1 MNLLR
6 KLKSLRAKPL
16 MEEPISL
23 PSSKKSVSDIY
34 HVPAKA
40 KSIPPRVNG
49 RRVDA

>member
-6 KLKSLRAKPL
+6 KLKSLRDKPL
-16 MEEPISL
+16 LEEPIN
-23 PSSKKSVSDIY
+23 PSPSKKSVSDIY

-40 KSIPPRVNG
+40 KTIPPRVNG